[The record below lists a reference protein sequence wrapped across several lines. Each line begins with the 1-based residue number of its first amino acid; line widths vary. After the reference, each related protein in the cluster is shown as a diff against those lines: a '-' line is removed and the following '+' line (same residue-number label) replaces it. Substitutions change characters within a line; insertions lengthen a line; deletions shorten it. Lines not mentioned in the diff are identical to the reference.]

1 MTFSHPFTLA
11 GIEGSQPAG
20 VYRVETVDVLL
31 DSLSGPMAAYR
42 RISTTIELPAIGVP
56 ALQRQLSAIDGR
68 ALEVAPET
76 RSDAAPQFVS
86 KLQVEAVAA
95 DGDIGGRLTLAAE
108 A

>member
-20 VYRVETVDVLL
+20 FYRVETVDVLL

-68 ALEVAPET
+68 ELEVALRQVAEGHGEPVQ
-76 RSDAAPQFVS
+76 AVS
-86 KLQVEAVAA
+86 
-95 DGDIGGRLTLAAE
+95 G
-108 A
+108 